1 MIDVLMYK
9 QANPD
14 AFPDKPPGEVIEAP
28 TPEEMQ
34 TRSFFLLLPSEVFG
48 YSMQTKKW
56 GKTLNSPLSRT
67 LPNSCVKVPLKV
79 AYISPVVWNME
90 AFDSLVVDDDTK
102 ELVKAL
108 VTNQLAKEK
117 GTDVLDGKGN
127 GLVILLHGSVII
139 FLAVFGVSV

>member
-1 MIDVLMYK
+1 M
-9 QANPD
+9 
-14 AFPDKPPGEVIEAP
+14 
-28 TPEEMQ
+28 
-34 TRSFFLLLPSEVFG
+34 
-48 YSMQTKKW
+48 
-56 GKTLNSPLSRT
+56 
-67 LPNSCVKVPLKV
+67 PNTYVKVLLKV

-117 GTDVLDGKGN
+117 GTDVLNGKGN

-139 FLAVFGVSV
+139 FLGVVVDSD

>member
-1 MIDVLMYK
+1 
-9 QANPD
+9 
-14 AFPDKPPGEVIEAP
+14 
-28 TPEEMQ
+28 
-34 TRSFFLLLPSEVFG
+34 
-48 YSMQTKKW
+48 
-56 GKTLNSPLSRT
+56 
-67 LPNSCVKVPLKV
+67 
-79 AYISPVVWNME
+79 ME

-139 FLAVFGVSV
+139 FLGLFGDSD